1 VGCIQATE
9 AIKLMIGK
17 GRTLEGRLLLFDA
30 MEMDFQS
37 VKLRWD
43 PECPV
48 CGKHPEITELI
59 DYDLFCGLPS
69 GASATGE
76 VVG

>member
-1 VGCIQATE
+1 
-9 AIKLMIGK
+9 
-17 GRTLEGRLLLFDA
+17 
-30 MEMDFQS
+30 MEMDFQT

-48 CGKHPEITELI
+48 CGKKPEITELI

-69 GASATGE
+69 GASAAGE